1 MKGVRARGSNP
12 GTSNRGKRGAREIRL
27 LRFNRTQRHSK
38 RAPAPVT
45 ASQGGGRG
53 WSGSGRDLNYTDF
66 LETSVEVV
74 AGTLS
79 GRDSGDR

>member
-1 MKGVRARGSNP
+1 MQRG
-12 GTSNRGKRGAREIRL
+12 
-27 LRFNRTQRHSK
+27 
-38 RAPAPVT
+38 
-45 ASQGGGRG
+45 
-53 WSGSGRDLNYTDF
+53 GRDLNYTDF